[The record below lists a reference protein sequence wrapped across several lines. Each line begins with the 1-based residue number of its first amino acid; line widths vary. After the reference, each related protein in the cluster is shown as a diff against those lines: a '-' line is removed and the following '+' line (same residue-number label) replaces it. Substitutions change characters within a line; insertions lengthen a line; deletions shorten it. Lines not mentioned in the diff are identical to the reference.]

1 MFCFVRKEKEISLDM
16 NIVFSQLRHIL
27 IKKQP
32 RRDAELP
39 KVTPAADNSWG
50 EETLLY
56 TLSASYSGCLLPKLW

>member
-1 MFCFVRKEKEISLDM
+1 M

-39 KVTPAADNSWG
+39 KVTLAADNSWG